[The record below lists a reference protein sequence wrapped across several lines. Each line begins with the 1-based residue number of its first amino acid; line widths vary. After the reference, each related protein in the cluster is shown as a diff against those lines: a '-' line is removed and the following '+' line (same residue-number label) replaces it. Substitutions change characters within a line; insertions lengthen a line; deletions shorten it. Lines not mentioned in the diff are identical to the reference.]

1 MTDSIIV
8 ALIAAAAAIIGQ
20 LIISKRSAVD
30 LYSKLD
36 KRSELTDQRLDAK
49 LEKYQA
55 VTDQRLDTLTQEVRK
70 HNAFAERIP
79 VVETKIAEL
88 ERKIS

>member
-30 LYSKLD
+30 LFAKLD
-36 KRSELTDQRLDAK
+36 KQSELTDQRLDAK

-55 VTDQRLDTLTQEVRK
+55 VTEQKISTLTEEVRK
-70 HNAFAERIP
+70 HNQFAERIP
-79 VVETKIAEL
+79 VIETKIAAL
-88 ERKIS
+88 ERK

>member
-30 LYSKLD
+30 LYAKLD
-36 KRSELTDQRLDAK
+36 KQSELTDQRLDSK
-49 LEKYQA
+49 LERYQA
-55 VTDQRLDTLTQEVRK
+55 VTEQKITTLTEEVRR

-79 VVETKIAEL
+79 VIETKIAAL
-88 ERKIS
+88 ERK